1 MLDLLR
7 LTSFRS
13 PLLRTLVPSVA
24 AAFALQACVAVPSVA
39 AQSERFYDVSGSAT
53 VLAVG
58 ALSLY
63 LPALRARAAGE
74 PVQLAFWHMWRWW
87 SLRQVLVTG
96 LAAVWTLRL
105 GSYLFARIL
114 AHGHDSRFDSLRS
127 RPPAF
132 FAAFMAQAA
141 WVSAMLAPVIALNA
155 VPPSVAPALLVSD
168 VLGLALWAAGFGLE
182 VAADAQKSK
191 WAQAKRRKEHDQ
203 DFLSSGLFAWCRFP
217 NYLGE
222 ITLWSGIATIA
233 AGALAQRPVQ
243 RALGFPSG
251 PRGILATTA
260 LSFFSPVFSAYLITQ
275 VSGVPLTEQI
285 YDERYGHRKDYKQWR
300 HNTPRLLPKIF

>member
-1 MLDLLR
+1 MFDLLR
-7 LTSFRS
+7 LVNVRS

-39 AQSERFYDVSGSAT
+39 AQSERFYDLSGSAT

-74 PVQLAFWHMWRWW
+74 SVQLAVWHMWPWW
-87 SLRQVLVTG
+87 SWRQLVVTG
-96 LAAVWTLRL
+96 LATVWTMRL

-114 AHGHDSRFDSLRS
+114 ADGHDSRFDSLRS

-141 WVSAMLAPVIALNA
+141 WVSGILAPVIALNA
-155 VPPSVAPALLVSD
+155 VPRSAAPALLATD
-168 VLGLALWAAGFGLE
+168 VLGLGLWAAGFGLE
-182 VAADAQKSK
+182 VAADAQKKK
-191 WAQAKRRKEHDQ
+191 WAQGKRRKEHDQ
-203 DFLSSGLFAWCRFP
+203 DFLSTGLFAWCRFP

-222 ITLWSGIATIA
+222 ITLWTGIATIA

-243 RALGFPSG
+243 RALGFPGG

-260 LSFFSPVFSAYLITQ
+260 LSFLSPVFSAYLITQ
-275 VSGVPLTEQI
+275 ISGVPLTEQK
-285 YDERYGHRKDYKQWR
+285 YDARFGHRKDYKQWR
-300 HNTPRLLPKIF
+300 ENTPRLLPNIW